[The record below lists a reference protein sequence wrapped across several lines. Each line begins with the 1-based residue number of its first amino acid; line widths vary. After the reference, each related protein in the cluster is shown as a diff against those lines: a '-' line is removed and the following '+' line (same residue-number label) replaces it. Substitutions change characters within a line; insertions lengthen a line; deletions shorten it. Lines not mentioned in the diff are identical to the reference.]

1 MIQQISNLW
10 GEEKNHQQ
18 SPYPHMEKK
27 MKRNQWIPFILS
39 LLVFSLSACSSAP
52 ETSSQTNESN
62 PGTAAEEPFTLA
74 QLVATDPGT
83 VQLAAGQ
90 VQLIEFFAYW

>member
-1 MIQQISNLW
+1 
-10 GEEKNHQQ
+10 
-18 SPYPHMEKK
+18 
-27 MKRNQWIPFILS
+27 MKRIRWLLFLLPLLALS
-39 LLVFSLSACSSAP
+39 LAACRSAP

-62 PGTAAEEPFTLA
+62 PETVAEKPFTLD